1 MIMAKIQCTA
11 KLIKDLKI
19 YVDDGRSHAVCL
31 DQPPDD
37 GDDMGPTALAL
48 AVMSFA
54 GCYASIFALTARK
67 MRIKLKDLDVKI
79 EAIKSEEIG
88 TITSANLDITVKAE
102 APVDRIE
109 RLHQLTLRNCPVGKL
124 FEKAGV
130 KTDYQLHH

>member
-1 MIMAKIQCTA
+1 
-11 KLIKDLKI
+11 
-19 YVDDGRSHAVCL
+19 L

-48 AVMSFA
+48 SVMSFA

-67 MRIKLKDLDVKI
+67 MRIQLEDLDVKI
-79 EAIKSEEIG
+79 EAVKSEEIG
-88 TITSANLDITVKAE
+88 TISSASLDIMVKTSASD
-102 APVDRIE
+102 DRLE

-130 KTDYQLHH
+130 KTEYRIHR

>member
-1 MIMAKIQCTA
+1 MTRILCTA
-11 KLIKDLKI
+11 KLIKDLRI
-19 YVDDGRSHAVCL
+19 YVDDGRSHSVCL

-48 AVMSFA
+48 SVMAFA

-67 MRIKLKDLDVKI
+67 MRIKIDDLDIKI
-79 EAIKSEEIG
+79 EAVKSEAIG
-88 TITSANLDITVKAE
+88 TITSASLDITVKTQASD
-102 APVDRIE
+102 DRME

-130 KTDYQLHH
+130 KTEYHIHR

>member
-1 MIMAKIQCTA
+1 
-11 KLIKDLKI
+11 
-19 YVDDGRSHAVCL
+19 
-31 DQPPDD
+31 
-37 GDDMGPTALAL
+37 MGPTALAL

-67 MRIKLKDLDVKI
+67 MRIQIKDLDVKI
-79 EAIKSEEIG
+79 EAVKSEEAG

-102 APVDRIE
+102 ASDDRIE

-130 KTDYQLHH
+130 KTEYRLHH